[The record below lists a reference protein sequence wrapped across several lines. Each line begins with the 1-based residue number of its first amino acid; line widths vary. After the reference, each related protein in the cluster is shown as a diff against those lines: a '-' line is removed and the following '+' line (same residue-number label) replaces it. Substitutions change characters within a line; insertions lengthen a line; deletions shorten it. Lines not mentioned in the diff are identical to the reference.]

1 MIRRIGVLAAVV
13 IAAGALAVSPAVA
26 QDAEAS
32 DAPATSV
39 RIQAR
44 KVESGK
50 VEFGL
55 EVDGDGEW
63 LPRVRLFPY
72 RTANVGQWLF
82 ASPYTMRDGTTVRI
96 QARLLADGQVEFGL
110 QIDGD
115 QVWLPR
121 ARFFPYGTVEAGRW
135 LFSSRYSLLDEI
147 GRPASAPR
155 NLRVTAVVCDIAE
168 GLHSVRLAWDPPARS
183 GGTRITAYEVTR
195 LRASANEF
203 VPLHTDPGSDDL
215 VPGTT
220 YTGADVQVNELYE
233 WSVRALNRAGRGA
246 VATVQL
252 IFNPSY
258 YRGTEPWG
266 DWGDRRR
273 PDCDEYATPLPGA
286 SPPGAPRNLRAALNG
301 ARDAVILRWAAP
313 DDGGDPI
320 TSYEIGSSALGA
332 SSPGYGRI
340 NPGRESP
347 VDRYRLGGAT
357 AGAFTFWVRAINS
370 HGRGPWATV
379 DFRF

>member
-1 MIRRIGVLAAVV
+1 MIRRIGALAAVV
-13 IAAGALAVSPAVA
+13 IAASVLVASPAVA
-26 QDAEAS
+26 QDAES
-32 DAPATSV
+32 SGDPATTV

-55 EVDGDGEW
+55 ELDGDSEW

-72 RTANVGQWLF
+72 ATANVGQWLF
-82 ASPYTMRDGTTVRI
+82 ASPYTMRDGTSVRI
-96 QARLLADGQVEFGL
+96 QARLLVDGRLEFGL
-110 QIDGD
+110 QVDGD

-121 ARFFPYGTVEAGRW
+121 ARFFPYDTVEVGRW
-135 LFSSRYSLLDEI
+135 LFSSRFSLLDEI
-147 GRPASAPR
+147 GQPASAPR
-155 NLRVTAVVCDIAE
+155 NLRVAAVVCDIAE
-168 GLHSVRLAWDPPARS
+168 GLHSVRLSWDPPARS

-195 LRASANEF
+195 LRAPKWRYNP
-203 VPLHTDPGSDDL
+203 VHTDPGSDDL

-246 VATVQL
+246 VAAVQV
-252 IFNPSY
+252 IFKPSY

-273 PDCDEYATPLPGA
+273 PDCDEIATPLPGA
-286 SPPGAPRNLRAALNG
+286 SPPSAPQNLRARLNG
-301 ARDAVILRWAAP
+301 ARDAVILTWSAP
-313 DDGGDPI
+313 NDGGDPI
-320 TSYEIGSSALGA
+320 TSYEVGRSPLGSSSL
-332 SSPGYGRI
+332 GYGRI

-347 VDRYRLGGAT
+347 AHPYRLGGAT
-357 AGAFTFWVRAINS
+357 AGSYTFWVRAINS
-370 HGRGPWATV
+370 HGRGSWATV
-379 DFRF
+379 DFTF